1 MAVRG
6 MRVLT
11 QLIPVAVAVA
21 VAQAK
26 LVVML
31 PLARQ

>member
-1 MAVRG
+1 MVGRG

-11 QLIPVAVAVA
+11 QLTPVAVVAA

-26 LVVML
+26 LAVML